1 MLENNITQAPMQALA
16 FCYNLK
22 LQQLTL
28 KMQIEIGCARLRDLA
43 ARQVDSFNK
52 HLLKPLL

>member
-1 MLENNITQAPMQALA
+1 MLGNKIIQAPVQALA

-28 KMQIEIGCARLRDLA
+28 KMQIETGCARLRET
-43 ARQVDSFNK
+43 
-52 HLLKPLL
+52 LLQGRLTHSTNIY